1 MLFKHSFKT
10 ALIGLKTH
18 KMRSVLT
25 ILGIVIGI
33 AAIILVM
40 SLGEGAQNLIISQI
54 QGIGS
59 KTIAIVPGRHPKGP
73 SDIIQTFSDSLKE
86 RDLESLRKKSN
97 VPDAESVMPIVFGG
111 VSGAYQNET
120 YWFTVFGATE
130 AIIGFFDI
138 APEKGFFFD
147 DSDVAS
153 RAEVAV
159 IGVKVK
165 KELFGDSEAIG
176 QKIKIKNRNFRVIG
190 VLPAKGQF
198 SFFNLDEVAM
208 VPYTTAQQ
216 YIFGIKYFNRLIVNA
231 KSEEAIPRAIEDIK
245 TTLRN
250 NHNIIDPEK
259 EDFFVETQGQAIE
272 QVSVITDIFTAFLA
286 AIAAVSLVVG
296 GIGIMNIMLVSVT
309 ERTREIGLRKAIGAT
324 KKDILIQ
331 FLLEAVILTIIGGII
346 GIIFGTVLAYI
357 VSLVL
362 SYYVSLDWVF
372 IFPFSAVALGMG
384 VAALIGLV
392 FGIYPARQASL
403 KSPMEALR
411 YE

>member
-1 MLFKHSFKT
+1 MILKHSFKT
-10 ALIGLKTH
+10 AVIGLKTH
-18 KMRSVLT
+18 KMRSALT
-25 ILGIVIGI
+25 VLGIVIGV

-73 SDIIQTFSDSLKE
+73 SDIVQTFSDSLKE
-86 RDLESLRKKSN
+86 KDLESLQKKSN
-97 VPDAESVMPIVFGG
+97 VPDAEKVMPIVFGG

-120 YWFTVFGATE
+120 YWFTLFGATE
-130 AIIGFFDI
+130 AMTEFFDI
-138 APEKGFFFD
+138 APEKGFFFG
-147 DSDVAS
+147 DSEVTS
-153 RAEVAV
+153 RADVAV
-159 IGVKVK
+159 IGAKVK

-190 VLPAKGQF
+190 ILPSKGQF
-198 SFFNLDEVAM
+198 SFFNLDDAAV

-216 YIFGIKYFNRLIVNA
+216 YVFGIKYFNRLIVNA

-250 NHNIIDPEK
+250 NHNITDPEK
-259 EDFFVETQGQAIE
+259 DDFFVETQGQAIE
-272 QVSVITDIFTAFLA
+272 QVSSITGILTAFLA

-324 KKDILIQ
+324 KKDILVQ
-331 FLLEAVILTIIGGII
+331 FLLEAVILTLSGGIL
-346 GIIFGTVLAYI
+346 GIISGTVLAYA
-357 VSLVL
+357 VSLIL
-362 SYYVSLDWVF
+362 SYYVSLDWAFV
-372 IFPFSAVALGMG
+372 FPFSSVVLGMG
-384 VAALIGLV
+384 VAALIGLI

-403 KSPMEALR
+403 KSPMESLR